1 MPIEISSS
9 ASRVQAIDWARGAAL
24 VGMAVYH
31 LSWDLAY
38 FHLIPADFP
47 VDPPMRL
54 YSHIVA
60 GAFLVLVGISTSLA
74 HSRAINWTGFLRRL
88 AIVGG
93 AAVLV
98 TLATRAFAPNEAI
111 YFGIL
116 HCIVV
121 SSVLA
126 LPLARAPPWLA
137 LAAAGA
143 ALAAPMLFA
152 GRGLDGPSLAW
163 LGFGAQM
170 PTTLDWR
177 PLFPWSGLVFLGVGA
192 AGLASRRLHSPPPAS
207 SRMSSAAGR
216 ALAWTGRHSLAI
228 YLVHQPILLGVLFAA
243 TTLTGYADKITT
255 EAFNAN
261 CQRECRTG
269 GGSEKLCGEACQCV
283 AKGLRNANLAIAMT
297 SQTLSVAQNETYSRV
312 VRACAAAQ

>member
-1 MPIEISSS
+1 MPPEPSSR

-24 VGMAVYH
+24 VGMALYH

-38 FHLIPADFP
+38 FHIIPADFP

-54 YSHIVA
+54 FSHVVA
-60 GAFLVLVGISTSLA
+60 GAFLILVGISVTLA
-74 HSRAINWTGFLRRL
+74 HSQGINWPSFLRRL
-88 AIVGG
+88 AIVSG
-93 AAVLV
+93 AAILV

-116 HCIVV
+116 HCIAV

-137 LAAAGA
+137 VGA
-143 ALAAPMLFA
+143 AVAAFAAPMLFA
-152 GRGLDGPSLAW
+152 GRGLDAHGLAW
-163 LGFGAQM
+163 LGLSAQM

-192 AGLASRRLHSPPPAS
+192 AGLAPRSLYSTPLAS
-207 SRMSSAAGR
+207 SRASSTAGR
-216 ALAWTGRHSLAI
+216 ALAWAGRHSLTI
-228 YLVHQPILLGVLFAA
+228 YLVHQPILFGVLFAA
-243 TTLTGYADKITT
+243 TTPTGYAQRINT

-261 CQRECRTG
+261 CQRECRAG
-269 GGSEKLCGEACQCV
+269 GGFETKCGGACQCV
-283 AKGLRNANLAIAMT
+283 VQGLKAANLAVAT
-297 SQTLSVAQNETYSRV
+297 TNESLSDAQSEDYSRI
-312 VRACAAAQ
+312 VRACAAAR